1 MPPKA
6 NPEGAAHPPTLPP
19 LVPLAAA
26 AAAATTKCTTEGEA
40 FAAASLMVW
49 RVSGEDGGN
58 GGNGGGALPPMLR
71 SVSAAAVAVPI
82 RRLALTGG
90 ISGGRSAPPGSG

>member
-19 LVPLAAA
+19 LA

-49 RVSGEDGGN
+49 RVSGEDAGN